1 MHTLASDDM
10 KQKTLELRG
19 ETDQSS
25 ILDGDSNSYL
35 SVINR
40 TNRQKIQKFIEEINN
55 TVNHLKQMGI

>member
-40 TNRQKIQKFIEEINN
+40 TNRQKI
-55 TVNHLKQMGI
+55 